1 MSPVFDVPCELFAQ
15 AVAQSH
21 DGITIADAHD
31 HFSLVYVNHGF
42 EVLTG
47 YTAEEIIRL
56 GYRVL
61 QRDDTQQPEL
71 EQLRIAV
78 SKGESCQV
86 TLRNYRK
93 DGSMFW
99 NELSISPVRDAV
111 GELTHYIG
119 IQKDVT
125 ARMVLER
132 YLRQTN
138 QDLNLL
144 NQQLSA
150 DKQLDP
156 LVGLSNYQ
164 HFGEVLNTLITSA
177 MRSHGELAVL
187 MVEINHFA
195 EFNARYGAQAGDEC
209 LRLVGH
215 SIAKAYTRHS
225 DCASRYEE
233 ERFVIASMEA
243 NLEEVRIHAKK
254 LSDKV
259 RSLGIPHSDAP
270 QGIVTISIGGIV
282 RIPARGITRDE
293 LLNQAREV
301 LLLAERQDH
310 EPLRILG

>member
-1 MSPVFDVPCELFAQ
+1 MSPVFHVPCELFAQ
-15 AVAQSH
+15 AVAQSR

-47 YTAEEIIRL
+47 YSAEEIIRL

-61 QRDDTQQPEL
+61 QRDDIQQPEL
-71 EQLRIAV
+71 EQLQVAV

-99 NELSISPVRDAV
+99 NELSISPVRDAA
-111 GELTHYIG
+111 GALTHYIG

-125 ARMVLER
+125 ARVVLER
-132 YLRQTN
+132 YLRETN
-138 QDLNLL
+138 QDLNLI
-144 NQQLSA
+144 NQQLSVG
-150 DKQLDP
+150 KQLDP
-156 LVGLSNYQ
+156 LVGLSNSL
-164 HFGEVLNTLITSA
+164 HFNEVLDTLMSGA

-195 EFNARYGAQAGDEC
+195 EFNERYGAQAGDEC

-233 ERFVIASMEA
+233 EKFVIASMEA
-243 NLEEVRIHAKK
+243 NLDEVRAHAKK
-254 LSDKV
+254 LGDKV
-259 RSLGIPHSDAP
+259 RSLGIPHSDSP

-282 RIPARGITRDE
+282 RIPTRGTTRE
-293 LLNQAREV
+293 EWLRQAHDV
-301 LLLAERQDH
+301 LRLAERQEH
-310 EPLRILG
+310 EQLRILG